1 MKFGIP
7 WSEKE
12 IDILVN
18 STTIFDSQS
27 ALLAAG
33 FTRTQDA
40 IKRKI
45 RRLNHDINTS
55 YDVPISKT
63 YSQPYIDTNYFSYD
77 NIPQEDFICKQP
89 KWHTGSLSLNPNT
102 PTRFIMLN
110 DVHVPHNIDLTNVL
124 QFVRDYRPHYLL
136 LVGDIIN
143 NDPFSHWDR
152 NSPLRFKSMPN
163 PKEHYEMCNQVFYDP
178 IREAVGD
185 SCTIVHWIGNH
196 EYWSNRAIEEM
207 PEGKGYWEVENNI
220 RNIDLWVPSKE
231 IANLGKLHFVH
242 GDVIRGGKYH
252 SLKMLNYFR
261 RNIRYGHYH
270 NLEESSYTS
279 PVDVQDRHTARC
291 CGTLEKPNPRFME
304 NRPHDWMACVTYGM
318 VRPDGNFYDHSA
330 IITDNSFMANGKIYG

>member
-1 MKFGIP
+1 MIYGKP
-7 WSEKE
+7 WTEKE
-12 IDILVN
+12 ILILN
-18 STTIFDSQS
+18 QS
-27 ALLAAG
+27 ATFFDASVNLKAAG
-33 FTRTQDA
+33 FNRTPDA
-40 IKRKI
+40 IRRKYARMNPMEKIYGAFPDFPLEEEISI
-45 RRLNHDINTS
+45 RYN
-55 YDVPISKT
+55 
-63 YSQPYIDTNYFSYD
+63 IDSS
-77 NIPQEDFICKQP
+77 PV
-89 KWHTGSLSLNPNT
+89 KWTTGALSLNQNT
-102 PTRFIMLN
+102 TTRFVMLN
-110 DVHVPHNIDLTNVL
+110 DVHVPHNIDLENIWK
-124 QFVRDYRPHYLL
+124 FCRDFKPHYLL

-163 PKEHYEMCNQVFYDP
+163 PKEHYELCNQLFYDP
-178 IREAVGD
+178 AREAVGD

-220 RNIDLWVPSKE
+220 RNVDLWVPSKG

-242 GDVIRGGKYH
+242 GDVIKGGKYH

-261 RNIRYGHYH
+261 RNLRYGHYH

-291 CGTLEKPNPRFME
+291 CGTLEKPNPRFMD
-304 NRPHDWMACVTYGM
+304 NRPHDWMACVTYG
-318 VRPDGNFYDHSA
+318 VVKPNGNFFDHSA

>member
-1 MKFGIP
+1 MKFGEP
-7 WSEKE
+7 WTQFE
-12 IDILVN
+12 INILHDSN
-18 STTIFDSQS
+18 SVFDAQVS
-27 ALLAAG
+27 LRAAG
-33 FTRTQDA
+33 YERTQDA

-45 RRLNHDINTS
+45 RRLKTS
-55 YDVPISKT
+55 SKIPDDVYDYYSDEKFDSSDVISQT
-63 YSQPYIDTNYFSYD
+63 V
-77 NIPQEDFICKQP
+77 
-89 KWHTGSLSLNPNT
+89 WHTGDLPLVGAQT
-102 PTRFIMLN
+102 KFVMLN
-110 DVHVPHNIDLTNVL
+110 DVHVPHNIDLENIWK
-124 QFVRDYRPHYLL
+124 FCRDFKPDYLL

-163 PKEHYEMCNQVFYDP
+163 PKEHYELCNKLFYDP
-178 IREAVGD
+178 ARAAVGNNC
-185 SCTIVHWIGNH
+185 SIVHWIGNH

-220 RNIDLWVPSKE
+220 RHVDLWVPSKG

-242 GDVIRGGKYH
+242 GDVIKGGKYH

-279 PVDVQDRHTARC
+279 PVDVMDRHTARC
-291 CGTLEKPNPRFME
+291 CGTLEKPNPRFMD
-304 NRPHDWMACVTYGM
+304 NRPHDWMACVTYG
-318 VRPDGNFYDHSA
+318 VVKSNGNFFDHSA